1 MFPLLHGPEGAG
13 GSPSKLKKFKKLKKL
28 KDMWPVSYGIYKG
41 FLTFAWMS
49 VHLEALE
56 PMLFLRFSLNWYVW
70 AYAESRDFH

>member
-1 MFPLLHGPEGAG
+1 
-13 GSPSKLKKFKKLKKL
+13 
-28 KDMWPVSYGIYKG
+28 MWPVSYGIYKG